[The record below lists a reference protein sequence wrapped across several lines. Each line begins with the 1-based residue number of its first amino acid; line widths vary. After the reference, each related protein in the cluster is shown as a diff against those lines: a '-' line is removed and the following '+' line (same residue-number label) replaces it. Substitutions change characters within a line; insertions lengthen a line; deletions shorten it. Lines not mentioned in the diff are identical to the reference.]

1 MQMPAFD
8 ILKFE
13 LRRQIP
19 GGLGVSGVGCGGT
32 TKDLE
37 SMHLGFGVGVENPGL
52 GVQGGI

>member
-1 MQMPAFD
+1 MPAFD